1 METLRDKNKN
11 HILKKNK
18 VDKKINHTNIST
30 LTPRPTPIKIYF
42 PNISIHKINETINP
56 DKRIGNKINKVN
68 KSNNID
74 ISKYLVDESSKIL
87 VYSSTGIFEVVNN
100 NLFQLYPIDKN
111 IKELTINNNLNL
123 LLDSSYMKRYD
134 TPSYQIPYHHNIKY
148 KTVRTYKNDIKSNIK
163 FVFEMENESIYDF
176 YVLITSME
184 VTCNENKKTELN
196 KFVKDE
202 ILSFLSRLNLYR

>member
-1 METLRDKNKN
+1 METLHDKSK
-11 HILKKNK
+11 HYIIKKNIK
-18 VDKKINHTNIST
+18 PGKKINHTN
-30 LTPRPTPIKIYF
+30 RPAPIKIYF
-42 PNISIHKINETINP
+42 PNISINKINDIINP
-56 DKRIGNKINKVN
+56 DTRTGNKGNKVNKVN

-87 VYSSTGIFEVVNN
+87 VYSSTGIFEMINN
-100 NLFQLYPIDKN
+100 NLFQLYPIDKS
-111 IKELTINNNLNL
+111 IKELTIDNNLSL
-123 LLDSSYMKRYD
+123 LLDGSYMKQYD
-134 TPSYQIPYHHNIKY
+134 TPSYQIPYHHSIKY

-163 FVFEMENESIYDF
+163 FVIEMENEFIYDF
-176 YVLITSME
+176 YVLITSMD